1 VDGLRYYLLRAA
13 PFGNDLNWLDSEM
26 KRSFLELSNVL
37 GNALNRILR
46 MIHSYRGGVLP
57 RAGELTAVDDA
68 LRRKAEA
75 LLPKVKQAYADLEL
89 QECVLAPLD
98 LARAVN
104 VYIDETAPYKLASQL
119 GGSDRLDTILNL
131 SAQAIYQSL
140 AALVPALPEK
150 AAAGLQQ
157 LGMNAS
163 ELSWERLSSGLP
175 AGLRVADGKPLFQV
189 TKRLY

>member
-1 VDGLRYYLLRAA
+1 MWI
-13 PFGNDLNWLDSEM
+13 LNC
-26 KRSFLELSNVL
+26 RS
-37 GNALNRILR
+37 A
-46 MIHSYRGGVLP
+46 
-57 RAGELTAVDDA
+57 
-68 LRRKAEA
+68 
-75 LLPKVKQAYADLEL
+75 
-89 QECVLAPLD
+89 VLAPLD

-119 GGSDRLDTILNL
+119 GGSNRLDTILNL
-131 SAQAIYQSL
+131 SAEAIYRCL

-163 ELSWERLSSGLP
+163 ELSWERLSTGLP

-189 TKRLY
+189 TEGLTSSSGIVAQS